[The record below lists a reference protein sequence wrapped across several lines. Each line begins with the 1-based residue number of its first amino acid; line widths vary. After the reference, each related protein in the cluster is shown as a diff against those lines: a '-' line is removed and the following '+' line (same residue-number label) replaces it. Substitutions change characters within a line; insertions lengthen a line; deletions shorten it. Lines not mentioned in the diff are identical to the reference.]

1 MRSVPANVRFVVL
14 LGGLFVKSTEVLLSE
29 GIVTL
34 VGAEAG
40 IWQMGQAI
48 KFLER
53 DAEVTV
59 LNLLNLKIY
68 KFPTD
73 IKTNYSVY

>member
-1 MRSVPANVRFVVL
+1 MIFIPLMRSVPANVRFVVL

-40 IWQMGQAI
+40 I
-48 KFLER
+48 
-53 DAEVTV
+53 
-59 LNLLNLKIY
+59 
-68 KFPTD
+68 
-73 IKTNYSVY
+73 